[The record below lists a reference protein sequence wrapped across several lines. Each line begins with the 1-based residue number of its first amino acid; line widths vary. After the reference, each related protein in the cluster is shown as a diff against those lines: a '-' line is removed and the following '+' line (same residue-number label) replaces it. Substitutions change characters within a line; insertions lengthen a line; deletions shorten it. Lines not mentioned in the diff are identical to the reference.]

1 VDAVIVIPVAE
12 DEDYTRTKLTIET
25 SGIRDAVLAADED
38 ARVPWA
44 EALGHLVRCEG
55 FGIGKAL
62 DAGFRYALQLSP
74 EWVVK
79 SDAHV
84 VFTEP
89 AREMLR
95 EELRR
100 YVVLPPHRPFDSG
113 VVTYGLSVDYET
125 WAWRWNHQPYRPLP
139 CATDPVYAV
148 HSSLVRELL
157 SIQPYVYAVPYWGKE
172 ALDLTLTLSRMGHP
186 VMPVEAPLV
195 VHLYK
200 RAWTRQRA
208 ERPCIE
214 PWCGELR
221 PRSAYFAS
229 MFIGSAIYAL
239 RHYREPWRHAFWH
252 EVRDWVPAA
261 QRYFPDRAR
270 YAELPITAEQAY
282 AAHPV

>member
-1 VDAVIVIPVAE
+1 VAE
-12 DEDYTRTKLTIET
+12 DEDYARTKLTIET
-25 SGIRDAVLAADED
+25 SGIRDAVLVADED
-38 ARVPWA
+38 ARIPWA

-62 DAGFRYALQLSP
+62 DTGFKYALQLSP
-74 EWVVK
+74 EWIVK

-89 AREMLR
+89 AHTMLR

-125 WAWRWNHQPYRPLP
+125 WAWRWNHHPYKPQP
-139 CATDPVYAV
+139 CITDPVYAV
-148 HSSLVRELL
+148 HVSLVKELL

-172 ALDLTLTLSRMGHP
+172 ALDLTLTLARMGHP

-229 MFIGSAIYAL
+229 VFIGSAIYAM

-252 EVRDWVPAA
+252 EVRDWVPVA

-270 YAELPITAEQAY
+270 YAELPLTAEQVY
-282 AAHPV
+282 AAYPV